1 MQKVGKWQQLKIDVK
16 RNKVSYIMLTPYFVL
31 FFIFT
36 VLPVVASVVI
46 GFTDFNMLEL
56 PHFVGWKNYI
66 RFFPARM
73 TLLYVRP
80 YCLSSCECL
89 SRCLDVLQTDQKLL
103 NADIQFQFQ
112 LVAPVNVHT
121 LYHTGNNHFLCRNAG
136 CFIGGRPLQKVVVLL
151 APHLNLRIALG
162 VVLLCLG

>member
-56 PHFVGWKNYI
+56 PHFVGWKN
-66 RFFPARM
+66 
-73 TLLYVRP
+73 
-80 YCLSSCECL
+80 
-89 SRCLDVLQTDQKLL
+89 
-103 NADIQFQFQ
+103 
-112 LVAPVNVHT
+112 
-121 LYHTGNNHFLCRNAG
+121 
-136 CFIGGRPLQKVVVLL
+136 
-151 APHLNLRIALG
+151 
-162 VVLLCLG
+162 